1 MRTDEF
7 HYVLPPELIAQQAVE
22 PRDESRMMVLNRASG
37 LLEHRKFKDLPEYL
51 NASDVLVL
59 NNTRVIPARIF
70 GRKAESGGRVEILL
84 LEELEPGIWDVLLRA
99 RRRPRP
105 GARIILGKGEAFAEL
120 LQEGELGRARVRIEY
135 NGDFF
140 QLLDRIGC
148 PPLPP
153 YIKRNSADEEQ
164 RQWDRQ
170 RYQTIYARYSGAV
183 AAPTAGL
190 HFTETVLQALSKKG
204 VRLAEITLHVGLG
217 TFRPVEVEEVEQH
230 VMEAERYTVSPE
242 AAETIVNARKSG
254 GRVVAVGTTVV
265 RALETVVDK
274 HGVVYSG
281 SGRTSLFIRPGH
293 VFRAVDVLLTNFHL
307 PRSTLLMLVCAFA
320 GRERVLN
327 AYAEAVREGYRF
339 YSYGD
344 CMLVL

>member
-7 HYVLPPELIAQQAVE
+7 NYVLPPELIAQQAVE
-22 PRDESRMMVLNRASG
+22 PRDESRMMVLNRARGS
-37 LLEHRKFKDLPEYL
+37 LEHRKFKDLPEYL
-51 NASDVLVL
+51 NPGDVLVL

-84 LEELEPGIWDVLLRA
+84 LEELEPGVWDVLLRA

-105 GARIILGKGEAFAEL
+105 GGQIILGKGEASAEFVG
-120 LQEGELGRARVRIEY
+120 EGEMGRARVRIKY
-135 NGDFF
+135 DGNFL
-140 QLLDRIGC
+140 QLLERIGY

-153 YIKRNSADEEQ
+153 YIKRESINEEQ
-164 RQWDRQ
+164 RQRDAR
-170 RYQTIYARYSGAV
+170 RYQTIYARHPGAV

-242 AAETIVNARKSG
+242 AAETIVSARRCG

-265 RALETVVDK
+265 RALETVVDE
-274 HGVVYSG
+274 HGVVHSG

-293 VFRAVDVLLTNFHL
+293 MFRAVDVLLTNFHL

-327 AYAEAVREGYRF
+327 AYAEAVRERYRF